1 MNKTKFVDTVQ
12 LPDFIVAF
20 LLFVIS
26 MVVRLYACPSFALS
40 TDESFTANISSSNFS
55 EISRLIWS
63 EGSPPLFYFLVK
75 LWSLPFGEEDQSLK
89 IFALVLSSLIPPAAY
104 LSTIGITGMR
114 RFAIVACMLSL
125 FSPALIRFG
134 NMLRPY
140 SLICI
145 LSLLSTWSFFSLF
158 QEKRNKRQYVLYCLV
173 TIANLYS
180 HLWTVVVFMSHCILA
195 LVQFLNKN
203 WSKDSVFRFAKAVA
217 VCVLAFL
224 PWVFV
229 VLSQTGKNLC
239 PWYQAPSLF
248 EFLLTMPLKLMTY
261 TVGPKD
267 GSIPFYVFVLFAC
280 TVFYFSIFF
289 NLEPEKKGNLTYSG
303 WLCALI
309 YFISCFLAVAGI
321 PSRGR
326 YLLFLAVLVFILFAN
341 LLDRIFAWVR
351 NEFVFALIPLCAF
364 SILWFNQLHVL
375 HRMPEAAL
383 GPLLVSLT
391 SNKTIKDTD
400 MVLVAYDTFVPEVC
414 RKIKREQILAFPFV
428 EPFMTIA
435 WKDEVS
441 AMKDRKNMNLLLSK
455 AKTYLDGG
463 KRVWLVTL
471 APARVTAKENET
483 LDPYRKLQLKSQADI
498 ICWMNQNAKP

>member
-158 QEKRNKRQYVLYCLV
+158 QEKRNK
-173 TIANLYS
+173 
-180 HLWTVVVFMSHCILA
+180 
-195 LVQFLNKN
+195 
-203 WSKDSVFRFAKAVA
+203 
-217 VCVLAFL
+217 
-224 PWVFV
+224 
-229 VLSQTGKNLC
+229 
-239 PWYQAPSLF
+239 
-248 EFLLTMPLKLMTY
+248 
-261 TVGPKD
+261 
-267 GSIPFYVFVLFAC
+267 
-280 TVFYFSIFF
+280 
-289 NLEPEKKGNLTYSG
+289 
-303 WLCALI
+303 
-309 YFISCFLAVAGI
+309 
-321 PSRGR
+321 
-326 YLLFLAVLVFILFAN
+326 
-341 LLDRIFAWVR
+341 
-351 NEFVFALIPLCAF
+351 
-364 SILWFNQLHVL
+364 
-375 HRMPEAAL
+375 
-383 GPLLVSLT
+383 
-391 SNKTIKDTD
+391 
-400 MVLVAYDTFVPEVC
+400 
-414 RKIKREQILAFPFV
+414 
-428 EPFMTIA
+428 
-435 WKDEVS
+435 
-441 AMKDRKNMNLLLSK
+441 
-455 AKTYLDGG
+455 
-463 KRVWLVTL
+463 
-471 APARVTAKENET
+471 
-483 LDPYRKLQLKSQADI
+483 
-498 ICWMNQNAKP
+498 